1 MLETYTRLHFSIP
14 ASLNATSKDAR
25 RSLCTPAPFTK
36 KTFLGT
42 ISFLSQTSLSR
53 KSNTHFE
60 KNNKKMLLKVWFR
73 AWSSSQKGKHWK
85 KSRGGKRALHS
96 RCWLLLALRFRQ
108 ESFSSLFGE
117 SCFFVWLCPFFYRLH
132 CLVEVW
138 QFCEHYAFELFF
150 KECVLLHG
158 FFKEFFC

>member
-25 RSLCTPAPFTK
+25 RYLCTPAPFTK

-85 KSRGGKRALHS
+85 KSKRGEGSEHYIPAICC
-96 RCWLLLALRFRQ
+96 CWL
-108 ESFSSLFGE
+108 
-117 SCFFVWLCPFFYRLH
+117 
-132 CLVEVW
+132 
-138 QFCEHYAFELFF
+138 
-150 KECVLLHG
+150 
-158 FFKEFFC
+158 